1 MDIDGAAAGQQA
13 YDFAL
18 AAARQRSN
26 RRAIRQLETI
36 GPPPHLDGKQFATRV
51 RWAAN
56 FGGVTTGQTYATLSR
71 DLVASLV
78 TRLPPP
84 PTSSRPSAG
93 SARPRPRS
101 CPSWPA
107 LIWPSPCPGWTCP
120 SS

>member
-78 TRLPPP
+78 TRLPPRRRHRDHP
-84 PTSSRPSAG
+84 RDQRDPDRAPARAG
-93 SARPRPRS
+93 QH
-101 CPSWPA
+101 
-107 LIWPSPCPGWTCP
+107 
-120 SS
+120 